1 MEKRSSKHRRAA
13 SKKDSQRVSHASHFV
28 KPRSPAASTFSK
40 DDGKDLKSIISN
52 SKKSS
57 VLAEENKNTGMHK
70 QPLGA
75 HELDM

>member
-1 MEKRSSKHRRAA
+1 M
-13 SKKDSQRVSHASHFV
+13 

-70 QPLGA
+70 QPLGP
-75 HELDM
+75 HELEREHSALSNKTGVFSY

>member
-40 DDGKDLKSIISN
+40 EDGKAKSIIGG